1 MISERLKK
9 ILKDYE
15 EDLRNNNL
23 DPIFNQLKTS
33 YDLIIELQTLL
44 TKQGID
50 PLRYV
55 TIIPRRYYKDDNLNT
70 LNLSSYINIK
80 SIDKYAFDNSEID
93 TLVLPQSIKE
103 LEKGAF
109 SSASIKNL
117 NLPEGIRKIPVS
129 CFEQAYISE
138 LKIPNSV
145 LSIDHYAFYSTKINN
160 LYLPDSLEKVAND
173 VFIKLRC
180 QSVIY
185 KGKKYNTDT
194 ITKALRDNGV
204 QIV

>member
-9 ILKDYE
+9 ILKDCE

-55 TIIPRRYYKDDNLNT
+55 TIIPRRYYEDDNFNI

-80 SIDKYAFDNSEID
+80 SIDKYAFGDSEID

-117 NLPEGIRKIPVS
+117 NLPEGILKIPVS

-160 LYLPDSLEKVAND
+160 LYLPDSLEKVTND

-180 QSVIY
+180 QSIIY
-185 KGKKYNTDT
+185 KGKEYSSDN
-194 ITKALRDNGV
+194 ILKALKEDEV
-204 QIV
+204 KII